1 MEKRSLAAMSGA
13 SRQPTHTAQEDDYVQ
28 CRSDLLQQMIHS
40 SRSSFCACAPSMLL
54 QLLALAFSA
63 AGNAAIL
70 FSDTSDS
77 APSAGSRNLSIA
89 ADERKKR
96 S

>member
-1 MEKRSLAAMSGA
+1 
-13 SRQPTHTAQEDDYVQ
+13 
-28 CRSDLLQQMIHS
+28 
-40 SRSSFCACAPSMLL
+40 MLL